1 MSFYPPS
8 LKLFQHRARKQRG
21 AAAVELAIMLPLIM
35 MMLAGI
41 TEFSRAFWYYNAL
54 DKATRDAAR
63 YMSSVHTVELATSAA
78 STTQMT
84 RAKNI
89 VVDAVTGSESAK
101 VTPALT
107 TANVTVECDT
117 ANCVAPTWIT
127 VRINGFTIGLGSLI
141 PFVMVDGGSFGNV
154 PLTPST
160 TMPFMNY

>member
-1 MSFYPPS
+1 MKMHLS
-8 LKLFQHRARKQRG
+8 LSTKQPRRKHSG

-63 YMSSVHTVELATSAA
+63 YLSAIPTVEMATVATRTARLATAR
-78 STTQMT
+78 TL
-84 RAKNI
+84 
-89 VVDAVTGSESAK
+89 VVSAVTGPGSALVSPAITPANVSIVCQPVVSC
-101 VTPALT
+101 VTPT
-107 TANVTVECDT
+107 S
-117 ANCVAPTWIT
+117 IT
-127 VRINGFTIGLGSLI
+127 VSVTGFTIGLGSLI
-141 PFVMVDGGSFGNV
+141 PFVLVEGGSFGEI